1 MRRALALVA
10 LLASFAFAD
19 EDRLRDAELA
29 LGRGDYSKAIDLLKS
44 TAKDAKDAKDY
55 ILYLIGVAE
64 LSAGKPEEAIAS
76 FDKLLSDFKD
86 SAYRTKATC
95 RRADALAAKGD
106 FAAAEKVY
114 EDQVAL
120 IRAEDRRN
128 ALALIYVSA
137 AREFLTP
144 KKEGEQP
151 DYAKSLDL
159 LVKAQEIGA
168 LAKETERVAYE
179 VPFCQHKLGQ
189 HDAAVAGFE
198 KLLKDAPKGD
208 YADDA
213 LFHRGLSPAQL
224 GRTLEAREAWD
235 KVVSDFPKS
244 DWAAD
249 ALMEIGKSHATGA
262 NTEDLVRAVAAYRRV
277 VADYPKDDLAPQAL
291 GAIART
297 YLSVAGMTT
306 EAYAAVEELIKS
318 YPQSA
323 AAAEA
328 LHAKAADLLGE
339 RKYDEAIAEFGRFL
353 ELFPQSP
360 LFRQVSQ
367 EVVDARHAKAYQAY
381 LDKRY
386 DDARKLFETFL
397 ATCPL
402 DPRGPQLGY
411 LLGEMAHEEKKFDD
425 AIAAWKRVVE
435 KYTGTDEAAHAQ
447 LSIAETL
454 ANDQARFDEALKEYA
469 KVLAGQW
476 QGIAQQRIQQLEG
489 KSLALVT
496 ERAIP
501 TGAKAVVKLKTRN
514 VEKAKFK
521 VYRVDLRDYFL
532 KTVRGTG
539 WDALDI
545 ALIAPDKEWDVAV
558 AGYAK
563 HKEFTQDVELPFS
576 DTGAYIVTATE
587 ETLEAKTLVL
597 VSDLG
602 VVLKATQRGAA
613 YYLEDLKT
621 TTAVK
626 EASSFLVGADGRLMT
641 DPVHFPDDR
650 QTQALSVFVEAMG
663 QFVAVETSLAQ
674 VPKAEKPRARGVLL
688 VDRPTYRPGER
699 VNLWAALRDA
709 DDGKLALPGKE
720 KKAVLEATLADGRR
734 YWKQEVASGAFG
746 TWGGSFG
753 LDEALPTC
761 AITVTLKWK
770 DQVLATAAF
779 RVGDFPDE
787 AWTLDFGDAPK
798 SVKAGEKVE
807 LTLTLRDAEGRPA
820 PGRKVDYGVNHVDM
834 GKSAV
839 TDERGEVKLSL
850 DTNRYYWQDF
860 LYVEATVAGASRP
873 FTRLVKVID
882 PGYRVE
888 FVDLRGTYVSEEPV
902 AVRVKT
908 RGFDDQARGA
918 KLAWRAVRVSDAGEK
933 EVGKG
938 EVTTDEKT
946 GEGTVSFQAAAG
958 GAYRLELE
966 GRDARGVP
974 IVVTGAL
981 AVSEPKDEEPK
992 LHAWAAE
999 TRVKAGQPVAV
1010 TLHWRGEKALAFV
1023 TVEATE
1029 VVATKVVELAKGKN
1043 EVKLDLGGRYVP
1055 VFCVTTAV
1063 LAENKT
1069 YQDLVAFTMTREL
1082 TVKVSTEAETVRPGD
1097 SVTATI
1103 HVTDAEG
1110 KPVAANV
1117 LVVAYDAA
1125 DEAFFGGIG
1134 KTTDETFFPRDGNAY
1149 VATVS
1154 SVPFHYEGGGQARDE
1169 QVLQA
1174 LAVMEAES
1182 RLRNAP
1188 VNMERPQ
1195 VETTYGLVDSEGI
1208 GGGGGGQSRYGG
1220 RFGGK
1225 RNLVARGGGSR
1236 DQWVPYET
1244 PPAFCPSPVFWNANV
1259 KTGKNGEATVT
1270 IAAPTRIASLKILA
1284 IAFAKDTSTGRGDAT
1299 LRVTQPVQLTLESPR
1314 MLREGDKGS
1323 ALVIFRGEGTEA
1335 HDVEVHFTVHQGGED
1350 KTLVEKMK
1358 FAGTIEKTFEIPATS
1373 PGPGWVQVSIDKQSV
1388 RMPLTIEPWA
1398 TPTEHVDSAS
1408 ASGRT
1413 TVAVDVPKDASAP
1426 ALDILVSRGDVEM
1439 LRFLD
1444 EASFADDGVMTHVAR
1459 LAARV
1464 DARALMTHPKNTT
1477 KYAWKVDAEI
1487 ADLARR
1493 LMLLQNPDG
1502 GWPWQQAATRASCA
1516 PMQPQ
1521 GQQMNRNNEK
1531 GDCLP
1536 YVEAPPSDPFVTA
1549 FAFHVLSRVEK
1560 AWQSQLA
1567 GGNKDMT
1574 PVLDRATAWIKRTF
1588 SDTEENDLKAIC
1600 LAALSARSDAQIFA
1614 YANRLYRGKET
1625 LGPRAL
1631 VLTAIT
1637 FQQIGKAAEAREM
1650 LALFAKKGIEK
1661 DGLVHWEAEPDA
1673 NGGLQSPVELTALG
1687 VEAMALLT
1695 PDDARLAP
1703 AWRWVLSQRA
1713 GQGWRTAAETFLCAD
1728 TATAIATGAA
1738 DFAAPE
1744 TVTVLVNGKAIS
1756 TVGAADGVAWG
1767 RVRVPASALRTGANE
1782 VVLEPKGAGR
1792 FAYAARLSYGAP
1804 GVAATPGEVPY
1815 EVKKS
1820 YHFPAMRDAG
1830 EEVSSGYSVVRGS
1843 FTEIENPLDR
1853 IAAQEPFTVTLDA
1866 RVKDKKL
1873 RYLVVED
1880 AIPAGC
1886 VVVPGSVSGD
1896 FASFAIERGR
1906 IVFRIVRAEDQE
1918 WHELSYR
1925 LYPLHAGSYRV
1936 PPVAAGTPWGASA
1949 ARLAAREK
1957 TFDVLAAGAD
1967 FRDGYARTPDE
1978 LYGLGSRLHARK
1990 EYDKALA
1997 PLTELL
2003 SKWKLQDGVYTT
2015 VSRLLVSIYLEKK
2028 DSENVV
2034 RFFEV
2039 MKEKDP
2045 STVIAFDDIVRI
2057 GAAYREMKEHER
2069 GMQVFRGT
2077 ADAYFLQEANLSGSL
2092 EAMGKTR
2099 SSVDFMRKLALSY
2112 PDTDTIRSTVYGL
2125 GGDLFRRAK
2134 AMEEGPAPADKEKFS
2149 RAELLA
2155 ESIAW
2160 LRGTLRE
2167 NPAAKNIDEVV
2178 FTLGNAYL
2186 EQEAYETAEAW
2197 SRLSFERFKESRFHH
2212 SFEYM
2217 VAYALFA
2224 VKKYD
2229 EALAMCGTIIA
2240 ANNPGPSEYAPQ
2252 ARHMMG
2258 QIFHAMGQVDKALAS
2273 YREVKASFP
2282 DAARAIEYLEKQA
2295 LSLPEVTS
2303 VALKEKH
2310 EVELESRGVAEVTM
2324 KAYKVDLMMLYLK
2337 QRNLN
2342 DVTKVNLAGVKPV
2355 WEKTVKLE
2363 NGSHFKKVETKIAVD
2378 VKGPGA
2384 FLIIA
2389 RAGDISASGMLISSD
2404 LTLDVQVDLTG
2415 NVVRTNAIS
2424 RVDGKFEENAKVSG
2438 IGSRDSGF
2446 FHARTDLRGVAEL
2459 EGLHGFPTVI
2469 VEKDGHY
2476 GFFRGRTDLGMAE
2489 AAAQQEQY
2497 QEKLQRLGKQ
2507 LDNKKA
2513 ALEELE
2519 KNLKGVND
2527 EQNAL
2532 WNENSNRA
2540 QKGCEV
2546 ERTK

>member
-1 MRRALALVA
+1 MRRALALSLFVA
-10 LLASFAFAD
+10 TLALAD
-19 EDRLRDAELA
+19 DASMRDAELA
-29 LGRGDYSKAIDLLKS
+29 LAKGDFPKATELLQKELAS
-44 TAKDAKDAKDY
+44 AKDGQDY
-55 ILYLIGVAE
+55 LLYLIGVAQ
-64 LSAGKPEEAIAS
+64 LAAGKPDDAIAS

-114 EDQVAL
+114 EDQVASL
-120 IRAEDRRN
+120 RAEDRRQ
-128 ALALIYVSA
+128 ALAMIYVNA

-151 DYAKSLDL
+151 DYAKALDL
-159 LVKAQEIGA
+159 LVKAQDIGA

-189 HDAAVAGFE
+189 HAQAVDGFE
-198 KLLKDAPKGD
+198 KLLKDAPAGD

-213 LFHRGLSPAQL
+213 LFHRGLSLALL

-249 ALMEIGKSHATGA
+249 ALMEVGKSHATGA

-291 GAIART
+291 GAVART
-297 YLSVAGMTT
+297 YLSVAGMTK
-306 EAYAAVEELIKS
+306 EAYDAVEELIKA
-318 YPQSA
+318 YPQSPA
-323 AAAEA
+323 AADA
-328 LHAKAADLLGE
+328 LHAKAADLLGD

-386 DDARKLFETFL
+386 EDARKLFEAFL
-397 ATCPL
+397 AAYPL
-402 DPRGPQLGY
+402 DPRGPQLTY
-411 LLGEMAHEEKKFDD
+411 LVGDMAHEEKKFDD

-435 KYTGTDEAAHAQ
+435 KYAGSDEASHAQ

-454 ANDQARFDEALKEYA
+454 ANDQSKFDEALKEYA
-469 KVLAGQW
+469 KVAGGQW

-489 KSLALVT
+489 KSLAIIT

-501 TGAKAVVKLKTRN
+501 SGSKAVVKLKTRN

-521 VYRVDLRDYFL
+521 VYRVDLKDYFL

-558 AGYAK
+558 DAYAK

-587 ETLEAKTLVL
+587 DTLEAKTLVL

-602 VVLKATQRGAA
+602 VVLKATQRGTKVF
-613 YYLEDLKT
+613 LEDLKSGK
-621 TTAVK
+621 AV
-626 EASSFLVGADGRLMT
+626 EAKGLTVGSDGRLML
-641 DPVHFPDDR
+641 DPAAFPDDR
-650 QTQALSVFVEAMG
+650 QTQALSAFVEAMG

-674 VPKAEKPRARGVLL
+674 VPKAEKPHPRGVLL

-709 DDGKLALPGKE
+709 DAGTLALPAKG
-720 KKAVLEATLADGRR
+720 KKAVLEATLGDGRR
-734 YWKQEVASGAFG
+734 YWKQEVDAGAFG
-746 TWGGSFG
+746 TWGGSFA

-761 AITVTLKWK
+761 AMTVTLKWK
-770 DQVLATAAF
+770 DQVLATAGF
-779 RVGDFPDE
+779 RVGDFADE
-787 AWTLDFGDAPK
+787 AWTIDFGDAPK

-807 LTLTLRDAEGRPA
+807 MTLTLRDTEGRPA
-820 PGRKVDYGVNHVDM
+820 SGRKVDYGVNHVDM

-839 TDERGEVKLSL
+839 TDEHGEVKLTL

-860 LYVEATVAGASRP
+860 LFVEATVAGASRP
-873 FTRLVKVID
+873 FTKLVKVID

-888 FVDLRGTYVSEEPV
+888 FVDLRGMYVSEEPV

-908 RGFDDQARGA
+908 RGFDDKARSA

-938 EVTTDEKT
+938 DVETDAT
-946 GEGTVSFQAAAG
+946 SGEGTVSFEAKQG
-958 GAYRLELE
+958 GSYHLELE

-981 AVSEPKDEEPK
+981 AVSEPKDGEPK
-992 LHAWAAE
+992 LHARTAD
-999 TRVKAGQPVAV
+999 TKVKAGQPVAV

-1023 TVEATE
+1023 TVEATD
-1029 VVATKVVELAKGKN
+1029 VVVTKVVELTKGKN

-1055 VFCVTTAV
+1055 VFRVTAAV

-1082 TVKVSTEAETVRPGD
+1082 TVKVSTEADSVRPGD
-1097 SVTATI
+1097 SVKATV

-1125 DEAFFGGIG
+1125 DEAFFGGFG
-1134 KTTDETFFPRDGNAY
+1134 KATDETFFPRDVNAY

-1154 SVPFHYEGGGQARDE
+1154 SVPFHYEGGGQERDV

-1188 VNMERPQ
+1188 VNMPTSYDIESTGATIELQ
-1195 VETTYGLVDSEGI
+1195 A
-1208 GGGGGGQSRYGG
+1208 GGGEGGQYGG

-1225 RNLVARGGGSR
+1225 RNLVARGGGAR
-1236 DQWVPYET
+1236 DQWVPNEL

-1270 IAAPTRIASLKILA
+1270 IAAPNRIASLKILA

-1299 LRVTQPVQLTLESPR
+1299 LRVTQPVHLTLESPA

-1323 ALVIFRGEGTEA
+1323 ALVVLRGEGTEG

-1350 KTLVEKMK
+1350 KTFVEKMK
-1358 FAGTIEKTFEIPATS
+1358 FAGTVERTFEIPATS
-1373 PGPGWVQVSIDKQSV
+1373 PGPGWVQISIDKQSV
-1388 RMPLTIEPWA
+1388 RKPLTIEPWA

-1413 TVAVDVPKDASAP
+1413 TVTVDVPKDASAP
-1426 ALDILVSRGDVEM
+1426 TLDILVSRGDVEL

-1464 DARALMTHPKNTT
+1464 DARALMAHPKNAT
-1477 KYAWKVDAEI
+1477 KSAWKVDAEI

-1502 GWPWQQAATRASCA
+1502 GWPWQQATTRATCA
-1516 PMQPQ
+1516 TIQPQ
-1521 GQQMNRNNEK
+1521 GQQTYRNNNDK
-1531 GDCLP
+1531 GDCMP
-1536 YVEAPPSDPFVTA
+1536 NVEAPPSDPFVTA

-1560 AWQSQLA
+1560 A
-1567 GGNKDMT
+1567 GNKDMT

-1588 SDTEENDLKAIC
+1588 SDTEENDLKAVC
-1600 LAALSARSDAQIFA
+1600 LAALSARSDAQTSKLAVPVFA

-1650 LALFAKKGIEK
+1650 LALFAKKGLEK

-1673 NGGLQSPVELTALG
+1673 NGGLQSSVELTALG

-1703 AWRWVLSQRA
+1703 AWRWVLAQRA
-1713 GQGWRTAAETFLCAD
+1713 GHGWHTAAESLIGAD
-1728 TATAIATGAA
+1728 AATVLAAGAG
-1738 DFAAPE
+1738 DFTTPE

-1756 TVGAADGVAWG
+1756 TVGGADSVAWG
-1767 RVRVPASALRTGANE
+1767 RVRVPAASLKAGANE

-1792 FAYAARLSYGAP
+1792 FAFAARLSYGAP

-1815 EVKKS
+1815 EVKKR
-1820 YHFPAMRDAG
+1820 YAFPSIRDQG
-1830 EEVSSGYSVVRGS
+1830 EEVSSGYSILRGS
-1843 FTEIENPLDR
+1843 FDELENPLDR
-1853 IAAQEPFTVTLDA
+1853 IAAQEPFTVTLEA
-1866 RVKDKKL
+1866 KVKDKKL
-1873 RYLVVED
+1873 RYIVVED

-1886 VVVPGSVSGD
+1886 VVVPGSVDGD
-1896 FASFAIERGR
+1896 FASYAIERGR
-1906 IVFRIVRAEDQE
+1906 IVFRIVHAEDQE
-1918 WHELSYR
+1918 SHTLSYR

-1936 PPVAAGTPWGASA
+1936 PPMAAGTPWGASA

-1967 FRDGYARTPDE
+1967 FRDGYVRTPDE
-1978 LYGLGSRLHARK
+1978 LYGLGSRLHGRK

-2003 SKWKLQDGVYTT
+2003 SRWKLQDGVYTT

-2045 STVIAFDDIVRI
+2045 STVISFDDIVRI
-2057 GAAYREMKEHER
+2057 GAAYREMKEFER

-2077 ADAYFLQEANLSGSL
+2077 ADAYFLQEANVSGSL
-2092 EAMGKTR
+2092 EALGKTR
-2099 SSVDFMRKLALSY
+2099 SSVEFMRKLALSY
-2112 PDTDTIRSTVYGL
+2112 PDTDVSRSTVYGL

-2134 AMEEGPAPADKEKFS
+2134 AMEEGPAPTDKEKFS
-2149 RAELLA
+2149 RAQLLA

-2167 NPAAKNIDEVV
+2167 NPSAKNIDEVV

-2197 SRLSFERFKESRFHH
+2197 SRLSVERFKESRFQH

-2273 YREVKASFP
+2273 YREVQASFP

-2324 KAYKVDLMMLYLK
+2324 KAYRVDLMMLYLK
-2337 QRNLN
+2337 QRSLN

-2363 NGSHFKKVETKIAVD
+2363 NGSHFKKVETRIAID
-2378 VKGPGA
+2378 VPGPGA

-2389 RAGDISASGMLISSD
+2389 RAGDISASGMLLSSD
-2404 LTLDVQVDLTG
+2404 LTLDVQVDLQG
-2415 NVVRTNAIS
+2415 GVVRTNAIS
-2424 RVDGKFEENAKVSG
+2424 RVDGKFIENAKVSG

-2469 VEKDGHY
+2469 VEREGHY

-2497 QEKLQRLGKQ
+2497 QQRLGKQ
-2507 LDNKKA
+2507 LDNKRA
-2513 ALEELE
+2513 ALQELE
-2519 KNLKGVND
+2519 KNLKGLND